1 MTTYRLYEHVS
12 SMWEYEGWLPQNV
25 TEYASTH
32 YAAYAVK
39 RTDGLKIITL
49 DTDICELSLTKNHAY
64 P

>member
-12 SMWEYEGWLPQNV
+12 TMWEYEGWLPANV

-39 RTDGLKIITL
+39 RTDGLKIISL
-49 DTDICELSLTKNHAY
+49 DTDICELF
-64 P
+64 